1 MSTRILIVDN
11 NLIDIEAL
19 HEALSEAG
27 LAPVVEVAMD
37 APAAIAQL
45 ATITAATA
53 PELILVD
60 LRLFVG
66 SGLEVVTHVRRHPIL
81 GATPLVVVSSV
92 LDQRERDACLAAGA
106 NRVDTKPRRFA
117 EQVALAREWAAL
129 LRLPTPPS
137 ETRADHD
144 RT

>member
-1 MSTRILIVDN
+1 MALETERVVFHRELRPPRVGIV
-11 NLIDIEAL
+11 
-19 HEALSEAG
+19 
-27 LAPVVEVAMD
+27 
-37 APAAIAQL
+37 AIQ
-45 ATITAATA
+45 T
-53 PELILVD
+53 
-60 LRLFVG
+60 
-66 SGLEVVTHVRRHPIL
+66 
-81 GATPLVVVSSV
+81 
-92 LDQRERDACLAAGA
+92 RDACLAAGA